1 MKEIKILALGSSI
14 TRGYGNHDISF
25 VEMLNDVKDEDI
37 RFNVYKEAIN
47 GTTLANRKDN
57 SYLARLR
64 KLDLTL
70 LKTFDYVLVQLST
83 NDLHLLKNR
92 LDLNDEKTTFGAIIE
107 IIKYIKENT
116 DAKTI
121 FYTCFAKRNKKY
133 ENMIETLKTIK
144 ENCGFSIID
153 FYENEEMR
161 KAKFRLIMSDNIHPN
176 KEGYIIMSEYLV
188 EHFKAAINN

>member
-25 VEMLNDVKDEDI
+25 VEMLNDVKDKDV

-70 LKTFDYVLVQLST
+70 LKTFDYVLAQLST
-83 NDLHLLKNR
+83 NDLHLLKR
-92 LDLNDEKTTFGAIIE
+92 QG
-107 IIKYIKENT
+107 
-116 DAKTI
+116 
-121 FYTCFAKRNKKY
+121 
-133 ENMIETLKTIK
+133 
-144 ENCGFSIID
+144 
-153 FYENEEMR
+153 
-161 KAKFRLIMSDNIHPN
+161 
-176 KEGYIIMSEYLV
+176 
-188 EHFKAAINN
+188 

>member
-70 LKTFDYVLVQLST
+70 LKTFDYVLIQLST

-144 ENCGFSIID
+144 ENCGISIID

-161 KAKFRLIMSDNIHPN
+161 KAKFRFIMSDNIHPN
-176 KEGYIIMSEYLV
+176 KEGYIIMSKHLAKY
-188 EHFKAAINN
+188 FKADINN

>member
-1 MKEIKILALGSSI
+1 MREIKILALGSSI

-37 RFNVYKEAIN
+37 KFSVYKEAIN

-116 DAKTI
+116 KAKII
-121 FYTCFAKRNKKY
+121 FYTCFTKRNKKY

-176 KEGYIIMSEYLV
+176 KEGYIIMSKYLV